1 MQVCVCMPLVHML
14 MFICKQVSYFM
25 FHIYYAFYQ
34 EDNLFPQKN
43 KMYRYSVKMTY
54 NRNIYYL
61 IIKEWKNSEFVWT
74 LKNKSFLTDSSTY
87 RDMIYSF
94 LNTKKYIPCF
104 HPSNKEL
111 PSLTCRLEKQKIA
124 VKIQTLFATIST
136 FLKVFFKN
144 FLNSD
149 W

>member
-1 MQVCVCMPLVHML
+1 MYVCRLYICWCSFVNRYPTSC
-14 MFICKQVSYFM
+14 FIFTMHSN
-25 FHIYYAFYQ
+25 Q
-34 EDNLFPQKN
+34 EDNLFPLKN

-74 LKNKSFLTDSSTY
+74 LKNKSFLTDSTTY
-87 RDMIYSF
+87 RDMVYSF

-124 VKIQTLFATIST
+124 VKIQTLFATITT
-136 FLKVFFKN
+136 FLKVF
-144 FLNSD
+144 
-149 W
+149 